1 MQNDKILKN
10 EMLPVLM
17 LSLVLGIRQM
27 AMTMVAPF
35 ISTYSKTLS
44 FYTPMLA
51 GVALGIFGLTQA
63 IFQFPFG
70 ILSDKFGN
78 KIMMIIGISQV
89 IIGLFIAFLAKNIY
103 VLIFARALQGS
114 GAIIG
119 VGYSWASEVV
129 KKNQRTKALSILGT
143 FVSAAAALAFALGP
157 LLHEFMAVNMM
168 FLVCAI
174 LLLINGIY
182 IIFFLKDSRQKE
194 SSGNNIPTS
203 ESLKILFRNKYF
215 IINNI
220 AAFINNFMMMSVF
233 YLLPI
238 YLNSVTGEK
247 GTWKVFLPAILAAVA
262 VMKIAVG
269 FVEKGY
275 NKGVLVTAFL
285 VASISIFFYFK
296 SQSYIF
302 LLIGT
307 ILYLSAYVTL
317 ATILATNVNNSV
329 ENSYRG
335 TANGIF
341 NSFQYIGNFVG
352 PVICGITWTSS
363 EKLTWI
369 IVIFVGVFGL
379 FMVLLNKKNEEKME
393 MKM

>member
-10 EMLPVLM
+10 QMIPVLM

-89 IIGLFIAFLAKNIY
+89 IIGLFIAFLARNIY
-103 VLIFARALQGS
+103 VLILARALQGS

-129 KKNQRTKALSILGT
+129 KKEQRTKALSIVGT
-143 FVSAAAALAFALGP
+143 FVSAAAALAFAVGP
-157 LLHEFMAVNMM
+157 LLHEIMSVNMM
-168 FLVCAI
+168 FLICAL

-182 IIFFLKDSRQKE
+182 IIFFLKDSKKDE
-194 SSGNNIPTS
+194 SVNNEIPTS
-203 ESLKILFRNKYF
+203 ESLKILFRNKSF

-233 YLLPI
+233 YLVPI
-238 YLNSVTGEK
+238 YLNNVTGEK
-247 GTWKVFLPAILAAVA
+247 GTWKVFLPAILAAVV
-262 VMKIAVG
+262 VMKVAVG

-275 NKGVLVTAFL
+275 NRGVLVTAFFI
-285 VASISIFFYFK
+285 ASISICFYFK

-352 PVICGITWTSS
+352 PVICGVTWTSS
-363 EKLTWI
+363 EKLTWV
-369 IVIFVGVFGL
+369 IVIFVGILGL
-379 FMVLLNKKNEEKME
+379 LMVLLNKKIQEKME

>member
-1 MQNDKILKN
+1 MKKSKILRN
-10 EMLPVLM
+10 EMFPVLM

-35 ISTYSKTLS
+35 ISTYSKTLNL
-44 FYTPMLA
+44 YTPVLA
-51 GVALGIFGLTQA
+51 GIALGIFGLTQA

-70 ILSDKFGN
+70 ILSDKYGN
-78 KIMMIIGISQV
+78 KIMMIIGLFQV
-89 IIGLFIAFLAKNIY
+89 IFGLLIAFFAKNIY
-103 VLIFARALQGS
+103 VLIFARGLQGS

-129 KKNQRTKALSILGT
+129 KKEQRTKALSILGT

-157 LLHEFMAVNMM
+157 LLREFMPVNMM

-182 IIFFLKDSRQKE
+182 IIFFLKDGTINQR
-194 SSGNNIPTS
+194 NNNNLKLS
-203 ESLKILFRNKYF
+203 KSLKILFRNKAF
-215 IINNI
+215 VINNI
-220 AAFINNFMMMSVF
+220 SAFINNFMMMSVF
-233 YLLPI
+233 YLVPI
-238 YLNSVTGEK
+238 YLNKVTGER
-247 GTWKVFLPAILAAVA
+247 GTWKVFLPAILVA
-262 VMKIAVG
+262 VMVMKISVG

-275 NKGVLVTAFL
+275 NRRVLMICFL
-285 VASISIFFYFK
+285 AASISICFYLTK
-296 SQSYIF
+296 QTYIF

-317 ATILATNVNNSV
+317 ATVLATNVNNSV
-329 ENSYRG
+329 ENNYRG

-352 PVICGITWTSS
+352 PVVCGIVWIYS
-363 EKLTWI
+363 EKLTWLI
-369 IVIFVGVFGL
+369 IICVGILGL
-379 FMVLLNKKNEEKME
+379 FVMAMNDEDGRN
-393 MKM
+393 

>member
-1 MQNDKILKN
+1 M
-10 EMLPVLM
+10 PVLM
-17 LSLVLGIRQM
+17 LSLALGIRQM
-27 AMTMVAPF
+27 SMTMVAPF
-35 ISTYSKTLS
+35 ISTYSKTLN

-51 GVALGIFGLTQA
+51 AVALGIFGLTQA

-78 KIMMIIGISQV
+78 KIMMVIGLFQV
-89 IIGLFIAFLAKNIY
+89 IIGLFIAFLARNIY
-103 VLIFARALQGS
+103 ILIFARALQGS

-129 KKNQRTKALSILGT
+129 EQDKRTKALSIVGT
-143 FVSAAAALAFALGP
+143 FVSASAALAFALGP
-157 LLHEFMAVNMM
+157 LMHEFMSVNMM

-182 IIFFLKDSRQKE
+182 IILFLKDNGKGENIEKE
-194 SSGNNIPTS
+194 VSTYKG
-203 ESLKILFRNKYF
+203 LKILFRNKNF
-215 IINNI
+215 IVNNI

-233 YLLPI
+233 YLVPI
-238 YLNSVTGEK
+238 YLNNVTGEK
-247 GTWKVFLPAILAAVA
+247 GIWKVFLPAILTAVIA
-262 VMKIAVG
+262 MKVAVG

-275 NKGVLVTAFL
+275 DRGVLTTAFL
-285 VASISIFFYFK
+285 IASISICFYFK
-296 SQSYIF
+296 KQSYVF

-317 ATILATNVNNSV
+317 TTILATNVNNSV

-352 PVICGITWTSS
+352 PLVCGAVWTHSEKFTWVVVICVGI
-363 EKLTWI
+363 L
-369 IVIFVGVFGL
+369 GL
-379 FMVLLNKKNEEKME
+379 FMISLNKGYVLREC
-393 MKM
+393 

>member
-1 MQNDKILKN
+1 MLKN
-10 EMLPVLM
+10 GMFPVLM
-17 LSLVLGIRQM
+17 LSLVLSIRQM

-78 KIMMIIGISQV
+78 KIMMIIGLCEV

-129 KKNQRTKALSILGT
+129 ESQQRTKALSILGT

-168 FLVCAI
+168 FLICAV

-182 IIFFLKDSRQKE
+182 IIFFLKDSKE
-194 SSGNNIPTS
+194 VKSSDSNIGAV
-203 ESLKILFRNKYF
+203 ESLKILFRNKSF

-233 YLLPI
+233 YLVPV
-238 YLNSVTGEK
+238 YLNNITGEK
-247 GTWKVFLPAILAAVA
+247 GTWKVFVPAILVA
-262 VMKIAVG
+262 ITVMKIAVS

-275 NKGVLVTAFL
+275 NRGVIIAAFFTA
-285 VASISIFFYFK
+285 VVGICFYFK
-296 SQSYIF
+296 NDSYIF

-317 ATILATNVNNSV
+317 ATILATDVNNSV

-352 PVICGITWTSS
+352 PVVCGLFFSISQDLTWSIVIGVGILGLLVVSLNKAS
-363 EKLTWI
+363 EKN
-369 IVIFVGVFGL
+369 
-379 FMVLLNKKNEEKME
+379 NKSI
-393 MKM
+393 

>member
-10 EMLPVLM
+10 EMFPVLM

-89 IIGLFIAFLAKNIY
+89 IIGLFIAFLARNIY
-103 VLIFARALQGS
+103 VLILARALQGS

-129 KKNQRTKALSILGT
+129 KKEQRTKALSIVGT
-143 FVSAAAALAFALGP
+143 FVSAAAALAFAVGP
-157 LLHEFMAVNMM
+157 LLHEIMSVNMM
-168 FLVCAI
+168 FLICAL

-182 IIFFLKDSRQKE
+182 IIFFLKDSKKDE
-194 SSGNNIPTS
+194 SVNNKIPTS
-203 ESLKILFRNKYF
+203 ESLKILFRNKSF

-233 YLLPI
+233 YLVPI
-238 YLNSVTGEK
+238 YLNNVTGEK
-247 GTWKVFLPAILAAVA
+247 GTWKVFLPAILAAVV
-262 VMKIAVG
+262 VMKVAVG

-275 NKGVLVTAFL
+275 NRGVLVTAFFI
-285 VASISIFFYFK
+285 ASISICFYFK

-352 PVICGITWTSS
+352 PVICGVTWTSS
-363 EKLTWI
+363 EKLTWV
-369 IVIFVGVFGL
+369 IVIFVGILGL
-379 FMVLLNKKNEEKME
+379 LMVLLNKKIQEKME

>member
-1 MQNDKILKN
+1 MKKDKILKN
-10 EMLPVLM
+10 EMFPVLM

-78 KIMMIIGISQV
+78 KIMMIIGICEV
-89 IIGLFIAFLAKNIY
+89 IVGLFIAFLAKNIY

-129 KKNQRTKALSILGT
+129 NKENRTKALSILGT

-168 FLVCAI
+168 FLICAV

-182 IIFFLKDSRQKE
+182 IIFFLKDNKKIKIND
-194 SSGNNIPTS
+194 NNMGVS
-203 ESLKILFRNKYF
+203 QSLKILFRSKSF

-233 YLLPI
+233 YLVPA
-238 YLNSVTGEK
+238 YLNNVTGEK
-247 GTWKVFLPAILAAVA
+247 GTWKVFLPAILVAVI
-262 VMKIAVG
+262 VMKIAVS
-269 FVEKGY
+269 FVEKSY
-275 NKGVLVTAFL
+275 NREVIISAFF
-285 VASISIFFYFK
+285 VAVVSICFYFK
-296 SQSYIF
+296 NSSYIF

-307 ILYLSAYVTL
+307 TLYLSAYVTL
-317 ATILATNVNNSV
+317 ATILATDVNNSV

-352 PVICGITWTSS
+352 PVVCGMLFSVLQG
-363 EKLTWI
+363 LTWV
-369 IVIFVGVFGL
+369 IVIGIGIFGL
-379 FMVLLNKKNEEKME
+379 LVVSLNKGEEVKV
-393 MKM
+393 

>member
-1 MQNDKILKN
+1 MQNDKILRK

-27 AMTMVAPF
+27 AMTMVSPF

-78 KIMMIIGISQV
+78 KIMMIIGLCEV
-89 IIGLFIAFLAKNIY
+89 IIGLSIAFLAKNIY

-129 KKNQRTKALSILGT
+129 EKDQRTKALSILGT
-143 FVSAAAALAFALGP
+143 FVSAAAALAFAIGP

-174 LLLINGIY
+174 LLLVNGIY
-182 IIFFLKDSRQKE
+182 IIFFLKDSGQRKD
-194 SSGNNIPTS
+194 SDNSIGAA
-203 ESLKILFRNKYF
+203 ESLKILFTNKSF

-233 YLLPI
+233 YLVPI
-238 YLNSVTGEK
+238 YLNNVTGEK
-247 GTWKVFLPAILAAVA
+247 GIWKVFLPAIFAAVV
-262 VMKIAVG
+262 VMKVAVG

-275 NKGVLVTAFL
+275 NRVVIIAAFFTA
-285 VASISIFFYFK
+285 VVSICFYFK
-296 SQSYIF
+296 SDSYIF

-307 ILYLSAYVTL
+307 TLYLSAYVTL
-317 ATILATNVNNSV
+317 ATVLATDVNNSV

-352 PVICGITWTSS
+352 PVVCGMLFSVS
-363 EKLTWI
+363 ECLTWI
-369 IVIFVGVFGL
+369 IVIGVGILGL
-379 FMVLLNKKNEEKME
+379 LVVSLNRRKEVEVKA
-393 MKM
+393 

>member
-1 MQNDKILKN
+1 MKKDKILKN
-10 EMLPVLM
+10 GMLPVLM
-17 LSLVLGIRQM
+17 ISLVLGIRQM

-51 GVALGIFGLTQA
+51 GIALGIFGLTQA

-70 ILSDKFGN
+70 MLSDKFGN
-78 KIMMIIGISQV
+78 KIMMIIGLCEV
-89 IIGLFIAFLAKNIY
+89 IIGLFIAFLARNIY

-129 KKNQRTKALSILGT
+129 NKEKRTKALSILGT

-157 LLHEFMAVNMM
+157 LLHEFMSVNMM
-168 FLVCAI
+168 FLICAI

-182 IIFFLKDSRQKE
+182 IIFFLKDNRKI
-194 SSGNNIPTS
+194 NISNANVTTS
-203 ESLKILFRNKYF
+203 ESLKILFRNKSF

-233 YLLPI
+233 YLVPV
-238 YLNSVTGEK
+238 YLNNVTGEK
-247 GTWKVFLPAILAAVA
+247 GTWKVFLPAIFVAVI

-275 NKGVLVTAFL
+275 NREVIIAAFL
-285 VASISIFFYFK
+285 TAVVSICFYFK
-296 SQSYIF
+296 NNSYIF

-307 ILYLSAYVTL
+307 TLYLSAYVTL
-317 ATILATNVNNSV
+317 ATILATDVNNSV

-352 PVICGITWTSS
+352 PVVCGMFFSISQD
-363 EKLTWI
+363 LTWI
-369 IVIFVGVFGL
+369 IVIGVGILGL
-379 FMVLLNKKNEEKME
+379 LVVSLNRASSKK
-393 MKM
+393 

>member
-1 MQNDKILKN
+1 MIVLKKDKILKN
-10 EMLPVLM
+10 EMLPVFM
-17 LSLVLGIRQM
+17 LGLVLGIRQM

-78 KIMMIIGISQV
+78 KIMMIIGLCEV

-129 KKNQRTKALSILGT
+129 NKEKRTKALSILGT

-168 FLVCAI
+168 FLICAV

-182 IIFFLKDSRQKE
+182 IIFFLKDSRQVKG
-194 SSGNNIPTS
+194 SDNNIGAS
-203 ESLKILFRNKYF
+203 QSLKILFRNKSF

-233 YLLPI
+233 YLVPV
-238 YLNSVTGEK
+238 YLNNVTGEK
-247 GTWKVFLPAILAAVA
+247 GTWKVFLPAILAAVI
-262 VMKIAVG
+262 VMKIAVS

-275 NKGVLVTAFL
+275 NREIIIAAFFTA
-285 VASISIFFYFK
+285 VASISFYFK
-296 SQSYIF
+296 NNSYIF

-307 ILYLSAYVTL
+307 TLYLSAYVTL
-317 ATILATNVNNSV
+317 ATILATDVNNSV

-352 PVICGITWTSS
+352 PVVCGMFFSISQN
-363 EKLTWI
+363 LTWI
-369 IVIFVGVFGL
+369 IVIGVGILGL
-379 FMVLLNKKNEEKME
+379 LVVSLNKDKAL
-393 MKM
+393 